1 MQDFDEKIKKYL
13 YYFGF
18 GGKML
23 LFAQLCDRNFGGNAQ
38 QAESESTTYKKRAPE
53 GSFYRFRRIF
63 NGSTPSLYARCHRRK
78 S

>member
-23 LFAQLCDRNFGGNAQ
+23 LFAQLCDRNFGGMRSRRSPKVQ
-38 QAESESTTYKKRAPE
+38 HIKKSPGGLILSIQKNFNVRV
-53 GSFYRFRRIF
+53 SF
-63 NGSTPSLYARCHRRK
+63 LCARYHRNR